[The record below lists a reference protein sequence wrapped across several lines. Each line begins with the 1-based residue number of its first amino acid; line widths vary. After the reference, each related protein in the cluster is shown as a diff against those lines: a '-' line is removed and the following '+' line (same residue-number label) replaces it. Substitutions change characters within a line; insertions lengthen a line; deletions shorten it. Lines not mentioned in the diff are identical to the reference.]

1 MASSTTRRRPRLGLI
16 GSVIVTAL
24 AVVALA
30 VLALRVLQVPSP
42 TDAAPKEASMPG
54 LIWNDEFDG
63 SAGQGVDQSRWKV
76 AKGAG
81 GWGNNE
87 LQNYTDD
94 PANLA
99 LDGEGH
105 LAITGQREETT
116 DKGRDWDYTS
126 ARIESIPTAP
136 DGRIEARIN
145 VPAGAGLWSA
155 FWTLGKNHSKVG
167 WPTSGEIDILE
178 TMNDTAE
185 VNANAHAATVDSS
198 GQSIG
203 RWQKLQATR
212 PANPVAGNWHTYA
225 LERKDD
231 ELRFL
236 LDGVEFHR
244 IRKDQ
249 LTEGQAWPFDQQ
261 QRLLL
266 NLAIGGDWP
275 GPPNTGTP
283 FPSTMLVDYVRVF
296 DTSVLDW

>member
-1 MASSTTRRRPRLGLI
+1 MASSTTRRRPRLGLL
-16 GSVIVTAL
+16 GSVLVTAL

-42 TDAAPKEASMPG
+42 TNAAPEENSMSG
-54 LIWNDEFDG
+54 LIWSDEFDG
-63 SAGQGVDQSRWKV
+63 SAGSGVDRSRWEF
-76 AKGAG
+76 AEGAG

-87 LQNYTDD
+87 LQNYTGD
-94 PANLA
+94 PANLS

-105 LAITGQREETT
+105 LAITGQRQQTT
-116 DKGRDWDYTS
+116 YKGRDWDYTS

-136 DGRIEARIN
+136 DGRIEARIR

-155 FWTLGKNHSKVG
+155 FWTLGENHNKVG

-185 VNANAHAATVDSS
+185 VNANTHAATVDSS
-198 GQSIG
+198 GQPIG

-212 PANPVAGNWHTYA
+212 PASPVAGSWHTYA
-225 LERKDD
+225 LERKGD

-249 LTEGQAWPFDQQ
+249 LTEGQNWPFDQP
-261 QRLLL
+261 QRVLL
-266 NLAIGGDWP
+266 NLAVGGDWP
-275 GPPNTGTP
+275 GSPDTSTP
-283 FPSTMLVDYVRVF
+283 FPATMLVDYVRVF

>member
-1 MASSTTRRRPRLGLI
+1 MATSTTRRRPRLGLI
-16 GSVIVTAL
+16 GSALVTAL
-24 AVVALA
+24 AMVALA
-30 VLALRVLQVPSP
+30 VLALRVLQVPLP
-42 TDAAPKEASMPG
+42 TNTAPEETSMPG
-54 LIWNDEFDG
+54 LVWSDEFDG
-63 SAGQGVDQSRWKV
+63 PAGSGVDRSRWEV
-76 AKGAG
+76 DKGAG

-105 LAITGQREETT
+105 LAITGQRQQTT

-126 ARIESIPTAP
+126 ARIESIPTAS
-136 DGRIEARIN
+136 DGRIEARIM

-155 FWTLGKNHSKVG
+155 FWTLGKNHDKVG

-185 VNANAHAATVDSS
+185 VNANTHASTVDSG
-198 GQSIG
+198 GQEIG
-203 RWQKLQATR
+203 RWQKLQTTR

-244 IRKDQ
+244 VRKDQ
-249 LTEGQAWPFDQQ
+249 LTEGQAWPFDQP

-266 NLAIGGDWP
+266 NLAVGGDWP
-275 GPPNTGTP
+275 GPPNSSTP